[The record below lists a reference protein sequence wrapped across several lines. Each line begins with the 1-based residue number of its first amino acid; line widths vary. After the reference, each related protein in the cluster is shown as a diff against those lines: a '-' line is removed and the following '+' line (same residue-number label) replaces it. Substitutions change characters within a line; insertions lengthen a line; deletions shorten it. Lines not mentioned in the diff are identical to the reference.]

1 MPPVHYGQYCAIARG
16 LEVVGDRWTLLV
28 VRELLT
34 GTRRFSQLQ
43 AGLPGVATNLL
54 VERLQRLEHAE
65 VITRNRTED
74 DARGIRYEL
83 TPLGRE
89 LERVILPLA
98 RWASPLLADPA
109 PNDTYHLHWFILTLR
124 AQFDPA
130 AASGPPRVYEFRVD
144 DEVIHATVE
153 DGHLD
158 ARDGPAAAPDIV
170 VASDRRT
177 FLGWRSGRLS
187 ARDAI
192 EHGLTIDGGA
202 PQLEQLE
209 RLFPLTPRR

>member
-1 MPPVHYGQYCAIARG
+1 
-16 LEVVGDRWTLLV
+16 
-28 VRELLT
+28 
-34 GTRRFSQLQ
+34 
-43 AGLPGVATNLL
+43 
-54 VERLQRLEHAE
+54 
-65 VITRNRTED
+65 
-74 DARGIRYEL
+74 
-83 TPLGRE
+83 
-89 LERVILPLA
+89 
-98 RWASPLLADPA
+98 
-109 PNDTYHLHWFILTLR
+109 LR